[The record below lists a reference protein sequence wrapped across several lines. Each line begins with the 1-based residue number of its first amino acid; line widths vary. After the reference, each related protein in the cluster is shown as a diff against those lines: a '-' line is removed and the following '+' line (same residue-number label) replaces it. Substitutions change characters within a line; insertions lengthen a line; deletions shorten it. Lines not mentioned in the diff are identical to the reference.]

1 MSIALAVSILAV
13 IVSSFSCGY
22 SVAMHLTSEYR
33 IKELVEKRLETEFD
47 QRCEQCQRNIGRD
60 SAAIKNEDDITVLAQ
75 AMCGREQGD
84 PEPSDRQSLG
94 SEPGPHRQD
103 Q

>member
-47 QRCEQCQRNIGRD
+47 QRCERCQRNIGRD
-60 SAAIKNEDDITVLAQ
+60 SADITVLAQ